1 MDDILTINKLA
12 PCFRKDDCQLMF
24 ASLTGNFYFY
34 FYGRL
39 LLMLVSLICTF
50 FFKILQTYP

>member
-34 FYGRL
+34 FYVYGRL
-39 LLMLVSLICTF
+39 LLMLASLTGAF
-50 FFKILQTYP
+50 FIFYFF